1 MPFELLAQYLKLPVF
16 ALVAARLGGLIMFQ
30 PVLGSLAVP
39 TNVRVGLVL
48 GLAALLTPVVSLPAT
63 APATPGGIVL
73 AMAGEVLLGALIG
86 AVSVACF
93 IGLQMGGLLIA
104 QESGIAFGQIVD
116 PNTEEQ
122 ETVIGM
128 FYLQLAMV
136 VFLIVGGHRAIV
148 AACLET
154 FRTIP
159 LLDGGFSARLG
170 SDLLLQAL
178 TLGGQVA
185 LRVAAPTM
193 LAMFLVNLAMGFI
206 SRTMPQFNILSFG
219 FSVKSMLAFLLMAVS
234 LPSAANALVGALEH
248 ACRWLNTLIGT

>member
-1 MPFELLAQYLKLPVF
+1 
-16 ALVAARLGGLIMFQ
+16 
-30 PVLGSLAVP
+30 
-39 TNVRVGLVL
+39 
-48 GLAALLTPVVSLPAT
+48 
-63 APATPGGIVL
+63 
-73 AMAGEVLLGALIG
+73 
-86 AVSVACF
+86 
-93 IGLQMGGLLIA
+93 MGGLLIA

-148 AACLET
+148 TACLET

-159 LLDGGFSARLG
+159 LLGGGFSARLG
-170 SDLLLQAL
+170 SELLLQAL

-234 LPSAANALVGALEH
+234 LPSAANALIGALEH
-248 ACRWLNTLIGT
+248 ACRWLNTLVGT

>member
-39 TNVRVGLVL
+39 MNVRVVLVL
-48 GLAALLTPVVSLPAT
+48 GLAALLTPVVSLPA
-63 APATPGGIVL
+63 ATPGGIVL

-136 VFLIVGGHRAIV
+136 VFLIVGGHRAII

-170 SDLLLQAL
+170 SELLLQAL

-219 FSVKSMLAFLLMAVS
+219 FSVKSMLAFVLMAVS
-234 LPSAANALVGALEH
+234 LPSAANALIGALEH